1 MSGGAGSIYTSYIR
15 PVLTP
20 WSGDRDAFSNILANT
35 TPYSVV
41 DSYQKDAEERAT
53 RIAGEERVV
62 AEAAAAEQAKAAAA
76 EAATQ
81 QAAKDA
87 AAAEAAAAAKA
98 AADKVAAEEKAS
110 QDAATLLATRRR
122 TSSVTPSGAKGV
134 LGQAPV
140 KLKTLL
146 GS

>member
-1 MSGGAGSIYTSYIR
+1 MSSITQYTGTPQQWWNTLKQPDKWLSTEWYSEQNDELVSYKKI
-15 PVLTP
+15 
-20 WSGDRDAFSNILANT
+20 
-35 TPYSVV
+35 
-41 DSYQKDAEERAT
+41 EEDNKA
-53 RIAGEERVV
+53 AAAAAQAV
-62 AEAAAAEQAKAAAA
+62 ADQQAAQAAEQAAKEKSAA
-76 EAATQ
+76 E
-81 QAAKDA
+81 
-87 AAAEAAAAAKA
+87 AKA
-98 AADKVAAEEKAS
+98 AADAAAAKIAADKAAEEKAS